1 MAVRFERTTR
11 IQAPRER
18 VFDLSLRVD
27 LHEGSMR
34 RYRERSVA
42 STAATLLGLGDSVTW
57 RAWHFGLP
65 WTMTSR
71 IAACDRPARF
81 VDEQAHGP
89 FAWFRHEHL
98 FEADGGATV
107 MIDRVEFRAPGG
119 PFGRVAERVLL
130 GRYLTRLIDERN
142 AFLAATAEAEE

>member
-1 MAVRFERTTR
+1 MAVSFERTTR
-11 IQAPRER
+11 VRAPREL

-42 STAATLLGLGDSVTW
+42 GTAAAVLGLGDTVTW

-65 WTMTSR
+65 WTMTSS
-71 IAACDRPARF
+71 IVVCDRPFRF
-81 VDEQAHGP
+81 VDEQARGP
-89 FAWFRHEHL
+89 FASFRHEHL
-98 FEADGGATV
+98 FEADGDATV

-119 PFGRVAERVLL
+119 PAGPLAERVLL
-130 GRYLTRLIDERN
+130 GRYLERLIDERN
-142 AFLAATAEAEE
+142 AFLTTTAEAGA

>member
-1 MAVRFERTTR
+1 MAVSFERTTR

-34 RYRERSVA
+34 HYRERSVA
-42 STAATLLGLGDSVTW
+42 STAAALLGPGDTVTW

-71 IAACDRPARF
+71 IVECDPPSRF
-81 VDEQAHGP
+81 VDEQARGP
-89 FAWFRHEHL
+89 FAAFRHEHV
-98 FEADGGATV
+98 FEADSDATV
-107 MIDRVEFRAPGG
+107 MVDRVEFRAPGG
-119 PFGRVAERVLL
+119 PVGRLAERVLL
-130 GRYLTRLIDERN
+130 GRYLARLIDERN
-142 AFLAATAEAEE
+142 AFLTATAEARA